1 MKVKFL
7 EAMGGKDFTYE
18 VGVVYELK
26 KEVAQR
32 YVDHGICEKV
42 IEVKAKRKSKK

>member
-7 EAMGGKDFTYE
+7 EPMASKDVVYE

-32 YVDHGICEKV
+32 YIDHGICEKV
-42 IEVKAKRKSKK
+42 VEVKAKRKTKK